1 MDQNK
6 NKILRQMFSSGS
18 LSRSVGAHDG
28 LGAKLIG
35 ESGFDTVW
43 ASGLEISASYGVPD
57 ANILT
62 MTQFLSKAY
71 EMNQAT
77 TLPIIADCDTGF
89 GNVNNAIYMM
99 EQYEAHG
106 ISGICIEDKKFP
118 KVNSFIEG
126 RQDLAEINEFSGKIR
141 AITDTKKDKNIVLI
155 ARVEA
160 LIAGWGM
167 EEALKRSFAYEE
179 AGADAIL
186 IHSKKKEPY
195 EIIDFVKIFRKKSK
209 TPIVIV
215 PTTYVNFSEHEI
227 KKLGINHVI
236 YANQLIRS
244 RVDSQ
249 KNILN
254 VLNKK
259 KKLSSIEDKIA
270 PLKDI
275 LKMCGLYELNNN
287 ENIYNS
293 NKFSNAKVIIP
304 AAGVPDNSVRNE
316 ISVSPTALTELHDKK
331 TLIEINL
338 STLKSLNLNN
348 INIITGYKNKSF
360 KNIDCKKTYN
370 KDFKISNQTD
380 SVVMGLD
387 FQSEKNLIMFSDIFF
402 ERDIIDK
409 LLKSENDITFIISE
423 INKENI
429 KDNLTDRIIAKN
441 KPIRD
446 GRYLTNH
453 KTNEIIEITKDLKKD
468 VNFEFS
474 GIFLLSKKG
483 TKIFN
488 QAYLRLKN
496 NKKRYDFISLI
507 NFIIQKKLSRIYAI
521 ETYGGWV
528 EIKSKKSLIMAK
540 NHIERYFG

>member
-1 MDQNK
+1 
-6 NKILRQMFSSGS
+6 
-18 LSRSVGAHDG
+18 
-28 LGAKLIG
+28 
-35 ESGFDTVW
+35 
-43 ASGLEISASYGVPD
+43 
-57 ANILT
+57 
-62 MTQFLSKAY
+62 
-71 EMNQAT
+71 
-77 TLPIIADCDTGF
+77 
-89 GNVNNAIYMM
+89 
-99 EQYEAHG
+99 
-106 ISGICIEDKKFP
+106 
-118 KVNSFIEG
+118 
-126 RQDLAEINEFSGKIR
+126 
-141 AITDTKKDKNIVLI
+141 
-155 ARVEA
+155 
-160 LIAGWGM
+160 
-167 EEALKRSFAYEE
+167 
-179 AGADAIL
+179 
-186 IHSKKKEPY
+186 
-195 EIIDFVKIFRKKSK
+195 
-209 TPIVIV
+209 
-215 PTTYVNFSEHEI
+215 
-227 KKLGINHVI
+227 
-236 YANQLIRS
+236 
-244 RVDSQ
+244 
-249 KNILN
+249 
-254 VLNKK
+254 
-259 KKLSSIEDKIA
+259 
-270 PLKDI
+270 
-275 LKMCGLYELNNN
+275 MCGLYELNNN

-453 KTNEIIEITKDLKKD
+453 KTNEIIEITKDPKKD